1 MGDVGRENG
10 SELVLDPSKTALLL
24 VHWQK
29 EIAAPEGKN
38 SEDMPQ
44 RLLAMGTIDRTQA
57 VLNAAR
63 KNGMLVVYVNGVH
76 RPGYP
81 ELAAR
86 TVPLAK
92 MLIERGVMI
101 QGTWGVEVIDQL
113 RPIDGDIVID
123 NHSSSAFCS
132 TCLDLILRG
141 KGITNIVLSGI
152 ATHVAIE
159 STARDGFNMGYTVY
173 TLEDC
178 CTATSQDIHDWTIE
192 NILSFFGFVI
202 DAESCLAAIDGG
214 RS

>member
-1 MGDVGRENG
+1 MARENG
-10 SELVLDPSKTALLL
+10 SGLVLDPLKTALVL

-29 EIAAPEGKN
+29 EIAAPGGRN

-57 VLNAAR
+57 VLSATR

-92 MLIERGVMI
+92 MLMERGSMLL
-101 QGTWGVEVIDQL
+101 GTPGVEVIDQL
-113 RPIDGDIVID
+113 KPVDGDIVIE
-123 NHSSSAFCS
+123 NHSSSSFCS
-132 TCLDLILRG
+132 TCLDLVLRAR
-141 KGITNIVLSGI
+141 GITNIVLTGI

-178 CTATSQDIHDWTIE
+178 CTSTSQEIHDWTIK
-192 NILSFFGFVI
+192 NVLSFFGFVI
-202 DAESCLAAIDGG
+202 DAESYMAAIDG
-214 RS
+214 RAA